1 MEAKAKVKKEWEKN
15 ELLSDF
21 LQDTTKEFS
30 SNFVLKKNSNDK
42 KEDEENNMQNHA
54 HQDAHL
60 VRANAGMC
68 GRGAQSLVQ
77 FLPLVEC
84 LRFLDADCGEC
95 GQHLEVWV
103 SMES

>member
-54 HQDAHL
+54 H
-60 VRANAGMC
+60 
-68 GRGAQSLVQ
+68 
-77 FLPLVEC
+77 
-84 LRFLDADCGEC
+84 
-95 GQHLEVWV
+95 
-103 SMES
+103 

>member
-21 LQDTTKEFS
+21 HQYWSINELQQFQDTTKEFS

-54 HQDAHL
+54 H
-60 VRANAGMC
+60 
-68 GRGAQSLVQ
+68 
-77 FLPLVEC
+77 
-84 LRFLDADCGEC
+84 
-95 GQHLEVWV
+95 
-103 SMES
+103 